1 MDYMTAQEAAD
12 KWGVS
17 QRRVHKLC
25 EDGRIEG
32 VRWFG
37 RNWMIPGD
45 AEKPPDARVKSGK
58 YKKQKALEVRQE
70 DGNKD
75 HK

>member
-12 KWGVS
+12 KWGIS

-45 AEKPPDARVKSGK
+45 AEKPADARVKSGK
-58 YKKQKALEVRQE
+58 YKKNRAEERGRT
-70 DGNKD
+70 DGDKEPE
-75 HK
+75 